1 MVKTKIATWADLC
14 FIATISFIIFCL
26 VIYCAP
32 PLTKFDILIN
42 GKKVS
47 EISIAQYWNLVNENL
62 KGFRFSLMIFGCGI
76 ISFLIDLLITRPFL
90 NRYTKAGKILRAK
103 QKEEWRKFV
112 EQKERE
118 KENGKQK

>member
-14 FIATISFIIFCL
+14 FIATISFIIFCF

-32 PLTKFDILIN
+32 PLGTYEISIN
-42 GKKVS
+42 GNKVS
-47 EISIAQYWNLVNENL
+47 EISIAQYWNLVNDSL

-76 ISFLIDLLITRPFL
+76 ACFIFDIFITRPFL

-112 EQKERE
+112 EE
-118 KENGKQK
+118 KEKQNGKQK